1 MLPGQDN
8 IEIWRRT
15 SRHIRPCWPAVEL
28 SIDIPCGECGPSGPA
43 LVLLR
48 PLPHALVAFC
58 SLLLVAHPSCASAW
72 CRPAHPL
79 FCRVSCAS
87 AGGWPSECLS
97 LSFPCLHCRLAATW
111 HRTQFSRVASS
122 FCCSCPPLVA
132 MPCGSSLQ
140 SSHHLQPGRMQCSA
154 PLELRS
160 GQLPHAEHLS
170 CAVLG
175 LPFSAVLA
183 CLLSG
188 AALSVSF
195 ASAPP

>member
-1 MLPGQDN
+1 MLAGQ
-8 IEIWRRT
+8 RCR
-15 SRHIRPCWPAVEL
+15 
-28 SIDIPCGECGPSGPA
+28 
-43 LVLLR
+43 LR

-58 SLLLVAHPSCASAW
+58 SLLLVAHPCCASAW

-79 FCRVSCAS
+79 FCLVSCAS

-97 LSFPCLHCRLAATW
+97 LSFPCLHCRLAALWHCTW
-111 HRTQFSRVASS
+111 HFLGSPRPFAARVRSS
-122 FCCSCPPLVA
+122 WRCLAGVRCRVFTPS
-132 MPCGSSLQ
+132 
-140 SSHHLQPGRMQCSA
+140 QPGRMQCSA

-175 LPFSAVLA
+175 LPFTAVLA
-183 CLLSG
+183 CLISS